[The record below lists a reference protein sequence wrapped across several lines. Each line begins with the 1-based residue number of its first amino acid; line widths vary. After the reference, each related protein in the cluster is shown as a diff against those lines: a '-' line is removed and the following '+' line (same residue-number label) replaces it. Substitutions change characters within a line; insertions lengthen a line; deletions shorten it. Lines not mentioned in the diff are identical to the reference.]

1 LIFEYSLVRQSAD
14 WNLVLGAYYFVEN
27 DFIELT
33 GVRVHNLKNINVK
46 IPKNK
51 LVVICGISGSGKS
64 SLAFDTI
71 FQEGQRRY
79 LESLSSYARQF
90 LGGLKKPDVDKIAG
104 LSPTIAVNQKTI
116 SSNPRSTVGTLTE
129 IYDYLRL
136 LYAHIGTAHCPK
148 CGRPVASQTPH
159 HIADKIYDA
168 AAKKEIFV
176 IAPVVVAKKGAH
188 AGVLEEIYRS
198 GWPKMIIDGITY
210 DSAEAKD
217 KILDK
222 NKIHDIGVLIDGFDL
237 RKYNP
242 AVAKNS
248 GKKSKQISK
257 TEREALAVKKKK
269 TENILKQ
276 EKERILAAVKKA
288 LEMGQGKLIADKPY
302 STRFSCAECDIS
314 LPDIEPK
321 IFSFNSPYGACK
333 TCQGLGKL
341 AKINELL
348 ILNPRLS
355 LNQGAI
361 LPWFSLGR
369 WSLRTMGVP
378 HQKWS
383 LQNLAET
390 KNFSLDEPFGNLP
403 EHIRQLV
410 LYGLPSKALAS
421 EGSLTKEGDLIGY
434 EGVIPR
440 MERAY
445 RETTSEYLRG
455 EIAKY
460 MSEIECSA
468 CRGARLSPEALSVKI
483 GGKNIAEICR
493 LPVREEIGFF
503 DGLSAQLPQKQKE
516 IAGPLLTEIR
526 KRLSF
531 LEEVGVDYINL
542 GREATTLSVGE
553 NQRIRLAC
561 QLGSALSG
569 VVYVLDE
576 PTVGLHQRDV
586 DRLIG
591 ALKKL
596 KDLKN
601 TVIVVEHDEQVIQAA
616 DWVIEIGPFAGTRG
630 GKAVFEGTPKQ
641 LLRAATLTGKYLSN
655 KLSMATGFKK
665 KEVSER
671 TLWMELSGAAEF
683 TLKDVDLKIPLG
695 KLTAVCGVSGSGK
708 STLVIETLAAT
719 LLRDIMR
726 ARAVPGKHELLTGA
740 DRINK
745 AVLVDQSP
753 IGKTPR
759 SNPATYTGVFNY
771 IRELYARTRDSQI
784 RGFDPGHFSFNTQK
798 GRCPVCAGEGF
809 QKVEMYFLPDLYVE
823 CEACLGKRF
832 TAEVLTAKY
841 RGKDIAEVLAM
852 SIDEAKSFF
861 AEVPPIKE
869 KMQLLSDIGL
879 GYLQLG
885 QSAPSLSGGEA
896 QRVKLATELAKRD
909 TGRTIYILDEPTV
922 GLHFDD
928 AKKLLMILR
937 RLVEKG
943 NTVIFIEH
951 NLQFLKEADWC
962 VELGPDGGDKGG
974 QIIFTGTPESLAK
987 SRTPTAKFLK

>member
-1 LIFEYSLVRQSAD
+1 MQD
-14 WNLVLGAYYFVEN
+14 
-27 DFIELT
+27 DFIELS
-33 GVRVHNLKNINVK
+33 GVKVHNLKNISVK

-71 FQEGQRRY
+71 FNEGQRRY

-90 LGGLKKPDVDKIAG
+90 LGGLKKPDVEKISG

-136 LYAHIGTAHCPK
+136 LYSHIGIAHCPK
-148 CGRPVASQTPH
+148 CGKPVSSQTPE
-159 HIADKIYDA
+159 HIAQKVYESALKTSIT
-168 AAKKEIFV
+168 V
-176 IAPVVVAKKGAH
+176 ISPVISAKKGAH
-188 AGVLEEIYRS
+188 QGVLEEIYRS
-198 GWPKMIIDGITY
+198 GWPKIIIDGITY
-210 DSAEAKD
+210 DAAEAKD

-222 NKIHDIGVLIDGFDL
+222 NKAHTIGVPIDAFDL
-237 RKYNP
+237 RRY
-242 AVAKNS
+242 AKNPS
-248 GKKSKQISK
+248 PLGRSETTTKQKKGISK
-257 TEREALAVKKKK
+257 TEKEALANKKKK
-269 TENILKQ
+269 IESILRE

-288 LEMGQGKLIADKPY
+288 LEMGKGKIIAGQ
-302 STRFSCAECDIS
+302 SFSSRFCCSECDIS

-321 IFSFNSPYGACK
+321 IFSFNSPYGACS

-341 AKINELL
+341 AKVNEAL

-361 LPWFSLGR
+361 LPWFSMGR
-369 WSLRTMGVP
+369 WSLRTLGVP

-383 LQNLAET
+383 LQNLAE
-390 KNFSLDEPFGNLP
+390 KENFSLDEPFGNLP
-403 EHIRQLV
+403 DPIRQLV
-410 LYGLPSKALAS
+410 LYGGKSHAS
-421 EGSLTKEGDLIGY
+421 Y

-440 MERAY
+440 MERTY
-445 RETTSEYLRG
+445 RETTSEYLRQ

-460 MSEIECSA
+460 MSEIECSS

-483 GGKNIAEICR
+483 GEKNIHQLCA
-493 LPVREEIGFF
+493 LPVAEEIDFF
-503 DGLSAQLPQKQKE
+503 KQLPQNLPQKEKE
-516 IAGPLLTEIR
+516 IAAPLLREIC
-526 KRLSF
+526 KRLNF
-531 LEEVGVDYINL
+531 LVEVGVDYINL
-542 GREATTLSVGE
+542 AREATTLSVGE

-591 ALKKL
+591 ALQKL
-596 KDLKN
+596 KELKN
-601 TVIVVEHDEQVIQAA
+601 TVIVVEHDEQVMRAA
-616 DWVIEIGPFAGTRG
+616 DWIIEIGPLAGTQG
-630 GKAVFEGTPKQ
+630 GKVVFEGTPAK
-641 LLRAATLTGKYLSN
+641 LLQSGTITGKYLSR
-655 KLSMATGFKK
+655 KLSMATGYKK

-671 TLWMELSGAAEF
+671 TLWLELVGASQF
-683 TLKDVDLKIPLG
+683 TLKNVDLKIPLG
-695 KLTAVCGVSGSGK
+695 KLTMVCGVSGSGK
-708 STLVIETLAAT
+708 STLVIETLSAA

-726 ARAVPGKHELLTGA
+726 SRTVPGRYETLIGA
-740 DRINK
+740 ERLNK

-771 IRELYARTRDSQI
+771 IRELYTRTRDAQM
-784 RGFDPGHFSFNTQK
+784 RGFTPGHFSFNTQK
-798 GRCPVCAGEGF
+798 GRCSACAGEGF
-809 QKVEMYFLPDLYVE
+809 QKVEMYFLPDVYVE
-823 CEACLGKRF
+823 CEVCRGKRF
-832 TAEVLTAKY
+832 TAEVLGAKY
-841 RGKDIAEVLAM
+841 HGKSIADVLEM
-852 SIDEAKSFF
+852 SINEAKTFF
-861 AEVPPIKE
+861 SDIPPIRD
-869 KMQLLSDIGL
+869 KMELLSDIGL

-928 AKKLLMILR
+928 AKKLMIILR

-943 NTVIFIEH
+943 NTVVIIEH
-951 NLQFLKEADWC
+951 NLEIIKEADWC
-962 VELGPDGGDKGG
+962 VEMGPDGGGKGG
-974 QIIFTGTPESLAK
+974 KIIFTGTPEQLAK
-987 SRTPTAKFLK
+987 SSTWTAKFLK

>member
-1 LIFEYSLVRQSAD
+1 MDS
-14 WNLVLGAYYFVEN
+14 
-27 DFIELT
+27 DFIELS
-33 GVRVHNLKNINVK
+33 GVRVHNLKNISVK

-51 LVVICGISGSGKS
+51 LAVVCGISGSGKS

-90 LGGLKKPDVDKIAG
+90 LGGLKKPDVDKISG

-136 LYAHIGTAHCPK
+136 LFAHIGVAHCPK
-148 CGRPVASQTPH
+148 CGRPVSAQTPD
-159 HIADKIYDA
+159 HIAEKIYQTA
-168 AAKKEIFV
+168 LKKEV
-176 IAPVVVAKKGAH
+176 SVVAPAVAAKKGAH

-198 GWPKMIIDGITY
+198 GWPKVIIDGITY
-210 DSAEAKD
+210 DAAEAKD
-217 KILDK
+217 KVLDR
-222 NKIHDIGVLIDGFDL
+222 NKAHTIGVAVDVFDL
-237 RKYNP
+237 RQFNEKP
-242 AVAKNS
+242 KNE
-248 GKKSKQISK
+248 KKQISK
-257 TEREALAVKKKK
+257 SEREALAAKKKRQ
-269 TENILKQ
+269 ENFMKE
-276 EKERILAAVKKA
+276 EKERILAAVKKG
-288 LEMGQGKLIADKPY
+288 LEIGKGKIIADRPF
-302 STRFSCAECDIS
+302 STRFSCPDCDIS

-333 TCQGLGKL
+333 TCQGLGKI
-341 AKINELL
+341 AKINESL

-383 LQNLAET
+383 LQNLAAA
-390 KNFSLDEPFGNLP
+390 KSFSLDEPFGNLP
-403 EHIRQLV
+403 EHIQTLV
-410 LYGLPSKALAS
+410 LYGDKSDPS
-421 EGSLTKEGDLIGY
+421 Y
-434 EGVIPR
+434 EGIISR

-455 EIAKY
+455 EITKY

-468 CRGARLSPEALSVKI
+468 CGGARLSPEALSVKI
-483 GGKNIAEICR
+483 AGSNIADVCR
-493 LPVREEIGFF
+493 LPAKDAIVFLENLKTE
-503 DGLSAQLPQKQKE
+503 LPEKQKE
-516 IAGPLLTEIR
+516 IARPLLAEIC

-531 LEEVGVDYINL
+531 LAEVGVDYINL

-616 DWVIEIGPFAGTRG
+616 DWVIEIGPAAGKHG
-630 GKAVFEGTPKQ
+630 GKLVFEGTPKQ
-641 LLRAATLTGKYLSN
+641 LLRAKTLTGKYLSGRM
-655 KLSMATGFKK
+655 SISAGFKK
-665 KEVSER
+665 REVSER
-671 TLWMELSGAAEF
+671 TLWLELAGAKQF
-683 TLKDVDLKIPLG
+683 TLKGTDLKIPLG

-708 STLVIETLAAT
+708 STLVIETLAAA
-719 LLRDIMR
+719 LLRDLMR
-726 ARAVPGKHELLTGA
+726 ARTVPGKYESLAGTE
-740 DRINK
+740 RINK

-771 IRELYARTRDSQI
+771 IRELYTRTRDSQI
-784 RGFDPGHFSFNTQK
+784 RGFTPGHFSFNTQK
-798 GRCPVCAGEGF
+798 GRCPVCAGEGW
-809 QKVEMYFLPDLYVE
+809 QKVEMYFLPDIYVE
-823 CEACLGKRF
+823 CEACQGKRF
-832 TAEVLTAKY
+832 TAEVLSAKY
-841 RGKDIAEVLAM
+841 RDKSIADVLEM
-852 SIDEAKSFF
+852 SVDEAKNFF
-861 AEVPPIKE
+861 ADIPPIND
-869 KMQLLSDIGL
+869 KMQTLSDIGL

-928 AKKLLMILR
+928 AKKLLIILR

-943 NTVIFIEH
+943 NTVIVIEH
-951 NLQFLKEADWC
+951 NLDFIKEADWC
-962 VELGPDGGDKGG
+962 VEMGPDGGANGG
-974 QIIFTGTPESLAK
+974 QIIFTGPPEQLAK
-987 SRTPTAKFLK
+987 SNTWTAKFLK

>member
-1 LIFEYSLVRQSAD
+1 MDS
-14 WNLVLGAYYFVEN
+14 
-27 DFIELT
+27 DFIELS
-33 GVRVHNLKNINVK
+33 GVKVHNLKNIDVK

-51 LVVICGISGSGKS
+51 LVAICGISGSGKS

-90 LGGLKKPDVDKIAG
+90 LGGLKKPDVEKIAG
-104 LSPTIAVNQKTI
+104 LSPTIAVNQKTV

-136 LYAHIGTAHCPK
+136 LFAHIGVAHCPK
-148 CGRPVASQTPH
+148 CGKPVTAQTPN
-159 HIADKIYDA
+159 HIAQKIYDA
-168 AAKKEIFV
+168 ALIKEITV
-176 IAPVVVAKKGAH
+176 IAPIVSSKKGAH
-188 AGVLEEIYRS
+188 AGVLEEIYRA
-198 GWPKMIIDGITY
+198 GWPKIIIDSITY
-210 DSAEAKD
+210 SSDEAKD

-222 NKIHDIGVLIDGFDL
+222 NKAHVIGVPIDVFDL
-237 RKYNP
+237 RRYVNNP
-242 AVAKNS
+242 PSSRYGGTTARQRKRLS
-248 GKKSKQISK
+248 KSEQ
-257 TEREALAVKKKK
+257 EALATKKKK
-269 TENILKQ
+269 TENILKE

-288 LEMGQGKLIADKPY
+288 LEMGKGKIIADKPY
-302 STRFSCAECDIS
+302 SARFSCPDCDIS

-321 IFSFNSPYGACK
+321 MFSFNSPYGACK

-341 AKINELL
+341 AKINKSL

-369 WSLRTMGVP
+369 WSLRTLGVP

-383 LQNLAET
+383 LQNLADTEG
-390 KNFSLDEPFGNLP
+390 FSLDEPFQNLP
-403 EHIRQLV
+403 EHIQELV
-410 LYGLPSKALAS
+410 LYGNKSHR
-421 EGSLTKEGDLIGY
+421 DY

-440 MERAY
+440 MERAW

-468 CRGARLSPEALSVKI
+468 CGGARLSPESLAVKI
-483 GGKNIAEICR
+483 EQKSVYDVSSM
-493 LPVREEIGFF
+493 PVKEEIEFF
-503 DGLSAQLPQKQKE
+503 KQLQSNLPQKQKE
-516 IAGPLLTEIR
+516 VAQSLLNEIC
-526 KRLSF
+526 KRLNF
-531 LEEVGVDYINL
+531 LVEVGVDYINL
-542 GREATTLSVGE
+542 SRDATTLSVGE

-569 VVYVLDE
+569 VIYVLDE

-591 ALKKL
+591 ALQKL
-596 KDLKN
+596 RELKN
-601 TVIVVEHDEQVIQAA
+601 TVIVVEHDEQVIRAS
-616 DWVIEIGPFAGTRG
+616 DWVIEIGAGAGKNG
-630 GKAVFEGTPKQ
+630 GKVVFEGTPKQ
-641 LLRAATLTGKYLSN
+641 LLRANTLTGKYLSGRM
-655 KLSMATGFKK
+655 SISTGFKK
-665 KEVSER
+665 KEVSPR
-671 TLWMELSGAAEF
+671 TLWMELAGAKEF

-708 STLVIETLAAT
+708 STLVIDTLAAI

-726 ARAVPGKHELLTGA
+726 ARTVPGEYNALTGI

-745 AVLVDQSP
+745 TVLVDQSP

-771 IRELYARTRDSQI
+771 IRELYTRTRDAQM
-784 RGFDPGHFSFNTQK
+784 RGFTPGHFSFNTQK
-798 GRCPVCAGEGF
+798 GRCPVCAGEGW
-809 QKVEMYFLPDLYVE
+809 QKVEMYFLPDIYVE
-823 CEACLGKRF
+823 CEACQGKRF
-832 TAEVLTAKY
+832 TN
-841 RGKDIAEVLAM
+841 EVLAVKYRDKSIADVLEM
-852 SIDEAKSFF
+852 SIDEAKNFF
-861 AEVPPIKE
+861 SDIPPIHD
-869 KMQLLSDIGL
+869 KMRLLSDIGL

-896 QRVKLATELAKRD
+896 QRVKLSTELAKRD

-928 AKKLLMILR
+928 AKKLLIILR

-943 NTVIFIEH
+943 NTVLVIEH
-951 NLQFLKEADWC
+951 NLDFIKEADWAI
-962 VELGPDGGDKGG
+962 ELGPDGGRKGG
-974 QIIFTGTPESLAK
+974 KIIFTGTPESLAK
-987 SRTPTAKFLK
+987 ARTPTTKFLK

>member
-1 LIFEYSLVRQSAD
+1 MD
-14 WNLVLGAYYFVEN
+14 

-33 GVRVHNLKNINVK
+33 GVKVHNLKNINVK

-51 LVVICGISGSGKS
+51 LVVVCGISGSGKS

-90 LGGLKKPDVDKIAG
+90 LGGLKKPDVEKISG

-136 LYAHIGTAHCPK
+136 LFAHIGAAHCPK
-148 CGRPVASQTPH
+148 CGKPVSSQTPEN
-159 HIADKIYDA
+159 IAQKVYERA
-168 AAKKEIFV
+168 LKTSVAV
-176 IAPVVVAKKGAH
+176 IAPVLSAKKGAH
-188 AGVLEEIYRS
+188 QGVLEEIYRS
-198 GWPKMIIDGITY
+198 GWPKIIIDGITY
-210 DSAEAKD
+210 DAAEAKD
-217 KILDK
+217 KALDK
-222 NKIHDIGVLIDGFDL
+222 NKAHTIGVPVDVFDL
-237 RKYNP
+237 RRYADNP
-242 AVAKNS
+242 PQSRS
-248 GKKSKQISK
+248 GGKRKIISK
-257 TEREALAVKKKK
+257 TEKEALATKKKK
-269 TENILKQ
+269 TENILKE
-276 EKERILAAVKKA
+276 EKEQILAAVKKA
-288 LEMGQGKLIADKPY
+288 LEMGKGKIIAGRPF
-302 STRFSCAECDIS
+302 SRHFSCPECDIS

-321 IFSFNSPYGACK
+321 IFSFNSPYGACPA
-333 TCQGLGKL
+333 CQGLGKL
-341 AKINELL
+341 AKVNEAL

-361 LPWFSLGR
+361 LPWFSMGR

-378 HQKWS
+378 HQKWT
-383 LQNLAET
+383 LQNLAE
-390 KNFSLDEPFGNLP
+390 KEGFSLDEPFGNLP
-403 EHIRQLV
+403 EHIRRLV
-410 LYGLPSKALAS
+410 LDGGKSR
-421 EGSLTKEGDLIGY
+421 ENY
-434 EGVIPR
+434 EGIIPR

-460 MSEIECSA
+460 MSEIECSS
-468 CRGARLSPEALSVKI
+468 CRGARLSPEALSVRI
-483 GGKNIAEICR
+483 GGKNIHQLCAMPVAEEIDFFKR
-493 LPVREEIGFF
+493 LPQ
-503 DGLSAQLPQKQKE
+503 DLLQKQKE
-516 IAGPLLTEIR
+516 IAAPLLREIC
-526 KRLSF
+526 KRLNF
-531 LEEVGVDYINL
+531 LVEVGVDYINL
-542 GREATTLSVGE
+542 AREATTLSVGE

-591 ALKKL
+591 ALQKL
-596 KDLKN
+596 KELKN
-601 TVIVVEHDEQVIQAA
+601 TVIVVEHDEQVMRAA
-616 DWVIEIGPFAGTRG
+616 DWIIEIGPFAGAQG
-630 GKAVFEGTPKQ
+630 GKVVFEGTPAK
-641 LLRAATLTGKYLSN
+641 LLQSGTITGKYLSR
-655 KLSMATGFKK
+655 KLSMATGYKK
-665 KEVSER
+665 KEVSDR
-671 TLWMELSGAAEF
+671 TLWLELGGASAF
-683 TLKDVDLKIPLG
+683 TLKNIDLKIPLG
-695 KLTAVCGVSGSGK
+695 KLTMICGVSGSGK
-708 STLVIETLAAT
+708 STLVIETLSAA

-726 ARAVPGKHELLTGA
+726 SRIVPGRYETLGGIERL
-740 DRINK
+740 NK

-771 IRELYARTRDSQI
+771 IRELYTRTRDAQM
-784 RGFDPGHFSFNTQK
+784 RGFTPGHFSFNTQK
-798 GRCPVCAGEGF
+798 GRCSACAGEGF
-809 QKVEMYFLPDLYVE
+809 QKVEMYFLPDVYVE
-823 CEACLGKRF
+823 CEVCQGKRF
-832 TAEVLTAKY
+832 TAEVLNAKY
-841 RGKDIAEVLAM
+841 HDKSIADVLAM

-861 AEVPPIKE
+861 SDIPPIYD
-869 KMQLLSDIGL
+869 KMKLLSDIGL

-928 AKKLLMILR
+928 AKKLMIILR

-943 NTVIFIEH
+943 NTVVIIEH
-951 NLQFLKEADWC
+951 NLEIIKEADWC

-974 QIIFTGTPESLAK
+974 KIIFAGTPQDLAK
-987 SRTPTAKFLK
+987 SSTWTAKFLK

>member
-1 LIFEYSLVRQSAD
+1 MDS
-14 WNLVLGAYYFVEN
+14 

-33 GVRVHNLKNINVK
+33 GVKVHNLKNISVK

-51 LVVICGISGSGKS
+51 LVAICGISGSGKS

-90 LGGLKKPDVDKIAG
+90 LGGLKKPDCERISG

-136 LYAHIGTAHCPK
+136 LFAHIGVAHCPK
-148 CGRPVASQTPH
+148 CGKPVLAQTPH
-159 HIADKIYDA
+159 QIAEKIYI
-168 AAKKEIFV
+168 AAKKSKVTIV
-176 IAPVVVAKKGAH
+176 APVVAGKKGAH
-188 AGVLEEIYRS
+188 LGVLEEIYRA
-198 GWPKMIIDGITY
+198 GWPKIIINGIAY

-217 KILDK
+217 KVLDK
-222 NKIHDIGVLIDGFDL
+222 NKAHDIGVPIDEFDL
-237 RKYNP
+237 RKFDQET
-242 AVAKNS
+242 KID
-248 GKKSKQISK
+248 KKRLSK
-257 TEREALAVKKKK
+257 TEREALATKKKK
-269 TENILKQ
+269 TESILKE
-276 EKERILAAVKKA
+276 EKERILAGVKKA
-288 LEMGQGKLIADKPY
+288 LEMGKGKIMADKPY
-302 STRFSCAECDIS
+302 SAHFSCPDCDIS

-341 AKINELL
+341 AKINRSLV
-348 ILNPRLS
+348 LNPRLS

-390 KNFSLDEPFGNLP
+390 EKFSLDEPFQNLP
-403 EHIRQLV
+403 EHIQELV
-410 LYGLPSKALAS
+410 LYGNKSHPN
-421 EGSLTKEGDLIGY
+421 Y
-434 EGVIPR
+434 EGIIPR

-445 RETTSEYLRG
+445 RETNSEYLRG

-468 CRGARLSPEALSVKI
+468 CHGARLSLEALSVKI
-483 GGKNIAEICR
+483 SDKNIHEVSAM
-493 LPVREEIGFF
+493 PAGEEIGFF
-503 DGLSAQLPQKQKE
+503 KELQKNLPQKQKE
-516 IAGPLLTEIR
+516 IATPLLAEIC
-526 KRLSF
+526 KRLNF

-542 GREATTLSVGE
+542 ARAATTLSVGE

-569 VVYVLDE
+569 VIYVLDE

-591 ALKKL
+591 ALQKL

-601 TVIVVEHDEQVIQAA
+601 TVVVVEHDEQVIKAS
-616 DWVIEIGPFAGTRG
+616 DWVIEIGPGAGKNG
-630 GKAVFEGTPKQ
+630 GKVVFEGTPKQ
-641 LLRAATLTGKYLSN
+641 LLRAKSLTGKYLSQ
-655 KLSMATGFKK
+655 KLSISTGYKK
-665 KEVSER
+665 KEVSPR
-671 TLWMELSGAAEF
+671 TLWMELSGAKEF
-683 TLKDVDLKIPLG
+683 TLKDVDLKIPLA

-708 STLVIETLAAT
+708 STLVIDTLSAI

-726 ARAVPGKHELLTGA
+726 ARTVPGKYENLTGV

-745 AVLVDQSP
+745 TVLVDQSP

-771 IRELYARTRDSQI
+771 IRELYTRTRDAQI

-809 QKVEMYFLPDLYVE
+809 QKVEMYFLPDVYVE
-823 CEACLGKRF
+823 CEVCRGKRF
-832 TAEVLTAKY
+832 TGEVLSVKY
-841 RGKDIAEVLAM
+841 RDKSIADVLEM
-852 SIDEAKSFF
+852 SIDEAKNFF
-861 AEVPPIKE
+861 SDIPPIHD
-869 KMQLLSDIGL
+869 KMKLLSDIGL

-909 TGRTIYILDEPTV
+909 TGRTVYILDEPTV

-928 AKKLLMILR
+928 AKKLLVILR

-943 NTVIFIEH
+943 NTVLVIEH
-951 NLQFLKEADWC
+951 NLDFIKEADWC
-962 VELGPDGGDKGG
+962 VELGPDGGHKGG
-974 QIIFTGTPESLAK
+974 QIIFNGTPEQLKKA
-987 SRTPTAKFLK
+987 RTWTAKFLK

>member
-1 LIFEYSLVRQSAD
+1 MNS
-14 WNLVLGAYYFVEN
+14 
-27 DFIELT
+27 DFIELS
-33 GVRVHNLKNINVK
+33 GVRVHNLKNISVK

-51 LVVICGISGSGKS
+51 LVVVCGISGSGKS

-136 LYAHIGTAHCPK
+136 LFAHIGIAHCPK
-148 CGRPVASQTPH
+148 CGRPVMSQTPH
-159 HIADKIYDA
+159 HIAEKIV
-168 AAKKEIFV
+168 EIAEKREISI
-176 IAPVVVAKKGAH
+176 IAPVVDGKKGAH
-188 AGVLEEIYRS
+188 QGVLEEIYRS
-198 GWPKMIIDGITY
+198 GWPKVMIDGITY
-210 DSAEAKD
+210 DTAEAKD

-222 NKIHDIGVLIDGFDL
+222 NKAHRIGVLVDVFDL
-237 RKYNP
+237 RKYNS
-242 AVAKNS
+242 ASAKNCD
-248 GKKSKQISK
+248 GRSKQISK
-257 TEREALAVKKKK
+257 TEREARAAKKKRM
-269 TENILKQ
+269 ENVAKE

-288 LEMGQGKLIADKPY
+288 LEMGRGKLIADRPY
-302 STRFSCAECDIS
+302 STRFSCPDCDVS

-333 TCQGLGKL
+333 ICQGLGKI
-341 AKINELL
+341 AKINQSL

-369 WSLRTMGVP
+369 YSLRSLGVP

-383 LQNLAET
+383 LQNLAAA
-390 KNFSLDEPFGNLP
+390 KNFSLDEPFQNLP
-403 EHIRQLV
+403 DHIQTLV
-410 LYGLPSKALAS
+410 LYGDKS
-421 EGSLTKEGDLIGY
+421 EPNY
-434 EGVIPR
+434 EGIISR

-483 GGKNIAEICR
+483 DGKNIAEVCR
-493 LPVREEIGFF
+493 LPVREEIIFF
-503 DGLSAQLPQKQKE
+503 DDLFARLPQKQKE
-516 IAGPLLTEIR
+516 IAGPLLAEIR

-591 ALKKL
+591 ALQKL
-596 KDLKN
+596 KELKN

-616 DWVIEIGPFAGTRG
+616 DWVIEIGPLAGTRG
-630 GKAVFEGTPKQ
+630 GKVVFEGAPKQ
-641 LLRAATLTGKYLSN
+641 LLRADTLTGKYLSG
-655 KLSMATGFKK
+655 KMAVSTGFKK
-665 KEVSER
+665 KEVSAR
-671 TLWMELSGAAEF
+671 TLWLELAGASEF

-708 STLVIETLAAT
+708 STLIIDTLSAI

-726 ARAVPGKHELLTGA
+726 ARTVPGKHQWLTGA

-771 IRELYARTRDSQI
+771 IREIYARTRDSQI

-809 QKVEMYFLPDLYVE
+809 QKVEMYFLPDIYVE
-823 CEACLGKRF
+823 CEACQGKRF
-832 TAEVLTAKY
+832 TAEVLAAKY
-841 RGKDIAEVLAM
+841 HGKDIAEVLAM

-928 AKKLLMILR
+928 AKKLLIILR

-943 NTVIFIEH
+943 NTVVVIEH
-951 NLQFLKEADWC
+951 NLQFIKEADWC

-974 QIIFTGTPESLAK
+974 KIIFTGAPEQLAK
-987 SRTPTAKFLK
+987 ANTPTAKFLK

>member
-1 LIFEYSLVRQSAD
+1 MQD
-14 WNLVLGAYYFVEN
+14 
-27 DFIELT
+27 DFIELS
-33 GVRVHNLKNINVK
+33 GVKVHNLKNISVK

-71 FQEGQRRY
+71 FNEGQRRY

-90 LGGLKKPDVDKIAG
+90 LGGLKKPDVEKISG

-136 LYAHIGTAHCPK
+136 LFAHIGVAHCPK
-148 CGRPVASQTPH
+148 CGKPVASQTPH
-159 HIADKIYDA
+159 HIAEKIA
-168 AAKKEIFV
+168 QIAVKKEISV
-176 IAPVVVAKKGAH
+176 IAPVVDGKKGAH
-188 AGVLEEIYRS
+188 QGVLEEIYRS
-198 GWPKMIIDGITY
+198 GWPKVMIDGITY

-222 NKIHDIGVLIDGFDL
+222 NKVHRIGVPVDVFDL
-237 RKYNP
+237 RKYGQKSETAP
-242 AVAKNS
+242 KNA
-248 GKKSKQISK
+248 SK
-257 TEREALAVKKKK
+257 TEREALAAKRKRM
-269 TENILKQ
+269 ENVLRE

-288 LEMGQGKLIADKPY
+288 LEMGRGKLIADRPY
-302 STRFSCAECDIS
+302 STRFSCPECDVS

-333 TCQGLGKL
+333 TCQGLGKI
-341 AKINELL
+341 AKINESL

-355 LNQGAI
+355 LDQGAI

-383 LQNLAET
+383 LQNLAEEQH
-390 KNFSLDEPFGNLP
+390 FSLNEPFGNLP

-410 LYGLPSKALAS
+410 LYGGKNDAN
-421 EGSLTKEGDLIGY
+421 Y

-483 GGKNIAEICR
+483 DGKNIAEVCR
-493 LPVREEIGFF
+493 LPVREEIVFF
-503 DGLSAQLPQKQKE
+503 DGLSARLPQKQKE
-516 IAGPLLTEIR
+516 IAGPLLAEIR

-616 DWVIEIGPFAGTRG
+616 DWVIEIGPLAGTRG
-630 GKAVFEGTPKQ
+630 GRAVFEGTPKQ
-641 LLRAATLTGKYLSN
+641 LLRADTLTGGYLSG
-655 KLSMATGFKK
+655 KMAVLTGFKK
-665 KEVSER
+665 KDVSER
-671 TLWMELSGAAEF
+671 TLWLELAGAGEF

-708 STLVIETLAAT
+708 STLVIDTLSAI

-726 ARAVPGKHELLTGA
+726 ARTVPGKHRLLTGA

-771 IRELYARTRDSQI
+771 IREIYARTRDSQI

-809 QKVEMYFLPDLYVE
+809 QKVEMYFLPDIYVE
-823 CEACLGKRF
+823 CEVCRGKRF
-832 TAEVLTAKY
+832 TAEVLAAKY

-879 GYLQLG
+879 GYLKLG

-928 AKKLLMILR
+928 AKKLLVILR

-943 NTVIFIEH
+943 NTVVFIEH
-951 NLQFLKEADWC
+951 NLQFIKEADWC

-974 QIIFTGTPESLAK
+974 KIIFTGTPEELKK
-987 SRTPTAKFLK
+987 SNTWTAKFLK